1 MDKTVSQENWKRV
14 EEVYHE
20 ALEHRPESRA
30 AFVIAACGGDSSL
43 RREVE
48 SLLAADGA
56 DALVDQPAMDIAA
69 ELLDDGAPLAP
80 GTELGPYRIEKLIG
94 AGGMGRVYRAHDT
107 RLNRTVAI
115 KISKQGFD
123 ERFEREARAVA
134 ALNHPHICQLYD
146 IGPNYPSDGVRGR
159 CAAEGAASSRQSG

>member
-1 MDKTVSQENWKRV
+1 MEKTRPSQDEWRRV

-56 DALVDQPAMDIAA
+56 NALVDQPAMDIAA
-69 ELLDDGAPLAP
+69 ELLDDGS
-80 GTELGPYRIEKLIG
+80 IEIEFAYHNG
-94 AGGMGRVYRAHDT
+94 
-107 RLNRTVAI
+107 
-115 KISKQGFD
+115 D
-123 ERFEREARAVA
+123 EVVLKAKRET
-134 ALNHPHICQLYD
+134 
-146 IGPNYPSDGVRGR
+146 
-159 CAAEGAASSRQSG
+159 SSTAC